1 MRRSSFK
8 QPTYQEAMAKK
19 RAADA
24 RKRKKALTTK
34 KAPKKRAKA
43 KNKPKRTKLPSIKT
57 MRNKCDKLLTP
68 IIKELSPR
76 CVLTG
81 EPTEV
86 AHHHIK
92 KSKSTALRYYLPNLV
107 PLTHKAHMRLHNDE
121 TYWSSKLV
129 EIYGIEWF
137 QDLEEKKNQLVKADV
152 HFYIENY
159 ERLRKI
165 YDDLQAN
172 A

>member
-1 MRRSSFK
+1 MKRSGFK
-8 QPTYQEAMAKK
+8 SKSIEHRLKIQKAAQKRAAAKK
-19 RAADA
+19 RAKP
-24 RKRKKALTTK
+24 RKAVKKAK
-34 KAPKKRAKA
+34 KAAKRAK
-43 KNKPKRTKLPSIKT
+43 LPAIKT

-68 IIKELSPR
+68 IIKEMYPY

-92 KSKSTALRYYLPNLV
+92 KSKSTALRYYIPNLV
-107 PLTHKAHMRLHNDE
+107 PLTHKAHMSLHNDE

-137 QDLEEKKNQLVKADV
+137 QDLEKKKNEIVKADV

-159 ERLRKI
+159 KRLCEV
-165 YDDLQAN
+165 YDSLIK
-172 A
+172 